1 MAPGAVAAEVGAVE
15 APVAAVVAPEA
26 AVVAPVAAVVAQVA
40 AVVAPVAAVVPVV
53 LVVAAA
59 RAGRRRLYSCRPM
72 RREGGEGGE
81 DEQGSFHTRTH
92 HKKHKH
98 LSPHT
103 GSVNQIQS

>member
-1 MAPGAVAAEVGAVE
+1 MVAPGAVAAEVG
-15 APVAAVVAPEA
+15 

-72 RREGGEGGE
+72 RREGREGGE

-92 HKKHKH
+92 KKHKH
-98 LSPHT
+98 LTPPEA
-103 GSVNQIQS
+103 